1 MNTVTP
7 FKLHSSEQ
15 LNEAK
20 MLSDLEL
27 VERIVGGDLALYE
40 LIMRRYNQR
49 LFRIAR
55 SILQDDGEAEDMVQ
69 DTWIKAYE
77 KLATFRGPQGFA
89 SWLSRIATNMAIMR
103 SRRADW
109 SQPHLTVGN
118 SNPEEPMQLP
128 TSKKYTPEGAAWNG
142 L

>member
-7 FKLHSSEQ
+7 FKIHSSEQ

-27 VERIVGGDLALYE
+27 VERIVGEDLALYA

-77 KLATFRGPQGFA
+77 KLATFRGP
-89 SWLSRIATNMAIMR
+89 
-103 SRRADW
+103 
-109 SQPHLTVGN
+109 
-118 SNPEEPMQLP
+118 
-128 TSKKYTPEGAAWNG
+128 
-142 L
+142 

>member
-27 VERIVGGDLALYE
+27 VERIVVGDLALYE
-40 LIMRRYNQR
+40 L
-49 LFRIAR
+49 
-55 SILQDDGEAEDMVQ
+55 
-69 DTWIKAYE
+69 
-77 KLATFRGPQGFA
+77 
-89 SWLSRIATNMAIMR
+89 IMR

-128 TSKKYTPEGAAWNG
+128 TSKKYTPEEAAWNG